1 MFWMHLFG
9 CRTCVAF
16 ACSLNISYR
25 QVVFLMGVLACEHFV
40 FVFKHPY
47 LYLNICI
54 CIWTSVFVFEHLY
67 LYLNVHWRAGA
78 AYCERLWCL
87 TLFLSEPLT
96 FPACRWTRYTR
107 VMNALAKVYLYL
119 YFLFVFAIK
128 RRLFLSEAPLYFLP
142 MDQWF
147 MMMCVLA
154 KERLVLVKSDRC
166 FNIGKYCSNDYYL
179 DSSWNEG
186 IPWQRWHFP
195 PFW

>member
-1 MFWMHLFG
+1 MRVYNLDVYWWMYLYF
-9 CRTCVAF
+9 F
-16 ACSLNISYR
+16 
-25 QVVFLMGVLACEHFV
+25 FV
-40 FVFKHPY
+40 FANNNYSDYSNYSENYTEWHVLNASFQMSDMPRVCMQSKHF
-47 LYLNICI
+47 LQTGRIFDGGACLWTFCI
-54 CIWTSVFVFEHLY
+54 CIQTSVFVFEHLY

-142 MDQWF
+142 MDQWY

-154 KERLVLVKSDRC
+154 QDTRRHVPLVNGQKM
-166 FNIGKYCSNDYYL
+166 
-179 DSSWNEG
+179 
-186 IPWQRWHFP
+186 
-195 PFW
+195 